1 MLVSMTGYASSDF
14 IIQNYKII
22 LEIKSTNNRFFDL
35 RVKIPS
41 FFNSYEA
48 QIRETIKNK
57 LIRGSVDFNLKVSEE
72 VASLPYK
79 VNEHVLN
86 KYLEII
92 NVLVNKNPHL
102 RESNI
107 VDLLKLPEVI
117 QKEELKV
124 CDNFNIDELI
134 SYIDRAC
141 DHILKMQNYEGKAME
156 DVILKLLDDLSKTIA
171 AIEVLS
177 ASNFANAFEKYKNKL
192 ESFFKDTIT
201 IDENRIIIEAG
212 LLSDKIDI
220 REEIDR
226 VKTHI
231 NHFLENLKGSSNCGR
246 ILDFILQELNRE
258 FNTIGSKSILK
269 EINAHSIEAKSIIE
283 KIKEQI
289 QNVK

>member
-1 MLVSMTGYASSDF
+1 MLISMTGYAFLDF
-14 IIQNYKII
+14 VLQNYKFI

-35 RVKIPS
+35 RVKMPS
-41 FFNSYEA
+41 LFNSLERE
-48 QIRETIKNK
+48 IRETIKTK
-57 LIRGSVDFNLKVSEE
+57 LIRGSVDLNLKVVEQE
-72 VASLPYK
+72 TVLPYK
-79 VNEHVLN
+79 INETVLN

-92 NVLVNKNPHL
+92 NAIVTKNPHL

-117 QKEELKV
+117 QKEELKISE
-124 CDNFNIDELI
+124 NFNSQALI
-134 SYIDRAC
+134 SKIEIAC
-141 DHILKMQNYEGKAME
+141 EQISKMQNYEGKSIE
-156 DVILKLLDDLSKTIA
+156 DVILKLLDELKKTINS
-171 AIEVLS
+171 IEVLS
-177 ASNFANAFEKYKNKL
+177 VSNFTKSFEKYKEKL
-192 ESFFKDTIT
+192 ESFFKNSIN
-201 IDENRIIIEAG
+201 IDENRLMIEAG

-231 NHFLENLKGSSNCGR
+231 DHFLQNLNTSSNCGR
-246 ILDFILQELNRE
+246 VLDFILQELNRE

-269 EINAHSIEAKSIIE
+269 EINTYSIEAKSIIE